1 MKKVI
6 YVQAGRRGLTGESAY
21 EEWLSQGNTGSEE
34 DFLAYLKGEKGDKGD
49 QGNPGK
55 DAAEQIPDPGEIFN
69 LLFENA
75 LI

>member
-6 YVQAGRRGLTGESAY
+6 LVNTGRRGLTGESAY
-21 EEWLSQGNTGSEE
+21 QEWISCGNIGTEE
-34 DFLAYLKGEKGDKGD
+34 DFLEYLKGVKGDKGD
-49 QGNPGK
+49 PGK
-55 DAAEQIPDPGEIFN
+55 DAIEQIPDPGEIFN